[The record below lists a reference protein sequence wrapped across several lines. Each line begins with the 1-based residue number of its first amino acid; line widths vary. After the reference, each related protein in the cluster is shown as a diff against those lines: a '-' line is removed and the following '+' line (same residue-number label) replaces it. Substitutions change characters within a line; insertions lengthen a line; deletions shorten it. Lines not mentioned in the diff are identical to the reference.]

1 MKTGKNV
8 LFIALV
14 FILTSCATTTKFPIS
29 NIVPAAEIVA
39 KIKQDKNKN
48 YAIEIIAKNLASPD
62 RLNPPKKNYN
72 VWIVTEENGT
82 KNLGM
87 LTNKNAKTAVLK
99 TKTPFKVL
107 EIFITAED
115 QGNVSYPNGIE
126 ISRTNIKRKI

>member
-1 MKTGKNV
+1 MKKGRNV
-8 LFIALV
+8 LLV
-14 FILTSCATTTKFPIS
+14 ATLLFLTSCASITKFPVS
-29 NIVPAAEIVA
+29 STLPAAEITA
-39 KIKQDKNKN
+39 KTKQDKNKN
-48 YAIEIIAKNLASPD
+48 YSIVITAKYLASPD

-99 TKTPFKVL
+99 TRTPFKVI

-126 ISRTNIKRKI
+126 ISRTNIKR